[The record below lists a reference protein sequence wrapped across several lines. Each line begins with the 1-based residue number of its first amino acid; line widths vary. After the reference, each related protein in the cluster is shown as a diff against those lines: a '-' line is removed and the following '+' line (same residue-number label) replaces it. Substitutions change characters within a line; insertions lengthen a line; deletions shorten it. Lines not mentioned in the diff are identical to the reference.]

1 MFKLNYVPADNA
13 KGMIA
18 DAYSQFPETFGV
30 PAPLQLMST
39 SPGMFKCQMAL
50 IDYFSRKA
58 GFDFAIPAAIRYMAA
73 CHFKADAC
81 VEFNARLLN
90 AAGLGEEDLA
100 VLSNDPENGPFEE
113 RENRLIA
120 FVKKV
125 VEGRDISQ
133 EDIEALR
140 SVGWTD
146 ANIYDACSQ
155 GTFMAGAGLMMSA
168 FSK

>member
-1 MFKLNYVPADNA
+1 MFKISYVPVDNA
-13 KGMIA
+13 EGAIA
-18 DAYSQFPETFGV
+18 DAYSQFPEAFGI
-30 PAPLQLMST
+30 PAPLQLMSA

-50 IDYFSRKA
+50 IDYFSREA

-81 VEFNARLLN
+81 VEFNAKLLA
-90 AAGLGEEDLA
+90 AAGLGDDELET
-100 VLSNDPENGPFEE
+100 LSSDPDNGPFEE

-125 VEGRDISQ
+125 VEGRDVS
-133 EDIEALR
+133 EEEVETLR
-140 SVGWTD
+140 SLGWTD

-155 GTFMAGAGLMMSA
+155 GTFMAGAGLMMNA